1 MVFQLEECSGRAE
14 SGGGASCDDRFP
26 RDRVLGASRD
36 WAGDATLTPGTLRG
50 RQLPS
55 CPASA
60 SHLHII
66 FTEMCVQAAEP
77 DGLVHIQGPPLCW
90 VTLAKLFD
98 VSLCT
103 PDCSSVN
110 QSVILVPTHKIK

>member
-1 MVFQLEECSGRAE
+1 MVFQPEEGSGRAG
-14 SGGGASCDDRFP
+14 SGGGGSCDDRFP
-26 RDRVLGASRD
+26 RDRVLGASRG
-36 WAGDATLTPGTLRG
+36 WAGEATLTPGTLRG

-55 CPASA
+55 CQASA
-60 SHLHII
+60 PHLHII
-66 FTEMCVQAAEP
+66 FTEVRMQAVEP

-103 PDCSSVN
+103 PGCSSVN
-110 QSVILVPTHKIK
+110 QSVIIVPTHKIK